1 MGLSLRIIISSVVGI
16 AAFAALLFV
25 PAGTVNYWQGWA
37 VLAVFTAASLGPTLF
52 MVRIDPAALERRM
65 QAGVKAE
72 TRPVQKVV
80 IAATFMAFAAILVVP
95 ALDHRF
101 GWSHVPAWLSVL
113 GVVMVATGL
122 GLTMLVVFQNRY
134 ASATITVEEGQPLV
148 STGLYGFVRHPMYS
162 GNVILM
168 IGISLGLGSYWAL
181 LLVLVGVLLMAVRIV
196 DEEKMLTEQLDGYLQ
211 YPQKVRYRLV
221 PLVW

>member
-1 MGLSLRIIISSVVGI
+1 MSTSLRIVVSSVVGI
-16 AAFAALLFV
+16 AAFAVLLFV

-37 VLAVFTAASLGPTLF
+37 LLAVFTAASFGPTLY
-52 MVRIDPAALERRM
+52 MARIDPAALERRM

-80 IAATFMAFAAILVVP
+80 IAGTFIVFAAILVVP
-95 ALDHRF
+95 ALDYRF
-101 GWSHVPAWLSVL
+101 GWSHVPAWLSIL
-113 GVVMVATGL
+113 GDVMVATGL

-134 ASATITVEEGQPLV
+134 AAANITIEDGQPLV
-148 STGLYGFVRHPMYS
+148 STGLYGIVRHPMYF

-168 IGISLGLGSYWAL
+168 IGICLALGSYWAL
-181 LLVLVGVLLMAVRIV
+181 PLVLVGAVLMAVRIL
-196 DEEKMLTEQLDGYLQ
+196 DEEELLNAELDGYRQ
-211 YPQKVRYRLV
+211 YTQKVRYRLV

>member
-1 MGLSLRIIISSVVGI
+1 M
-16 AAFAALLFV
+16 A
-25 PAGTVNYWQGWA
+25 
-37 VLAVFTAASLGPTLF
+37 
-52 MVRIDPAALERRM
+52 RIDPAALQRRM

-80 IAATFMAFAAILVVP
+80 IAGTFIAFAAILVVP

-113 GVVMVATGL
+113 GIVMVAAGL

-134 ASATITVEEGQPLV
+134 ASANITVAEGQPLV
-148 STGLYGFVRHPMYS
+148 STGLYGIVRHPMYF

-181 LLVLVGVLLMAVRIV
+181 LLVLVGVLLMAVRIL
-196 DEEKMLTEQLDGYLQ
+196 DEEKMLTEQLAGYRQ
-211 YPQKVRYRLV
+211 YTQKVRYRLV
-221 PLVW
+221 PAVW